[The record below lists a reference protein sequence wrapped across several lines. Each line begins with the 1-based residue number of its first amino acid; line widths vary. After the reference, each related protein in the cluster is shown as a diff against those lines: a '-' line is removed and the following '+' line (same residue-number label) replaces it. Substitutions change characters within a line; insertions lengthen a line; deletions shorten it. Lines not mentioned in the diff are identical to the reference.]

1 MKEKT
6 SNDVYQCIKKSSTSR
21 LFIELRI
28 SMLHCTVEFLLL
40 KKKEKKRKEKWIDQK
55 L

>member
-6 SNDVYQCIKKSSTSR
+6 SNDVYQCIKKSR

-28 SMLHCTVEFLLL
+28 SMLHCTVEFFLL
-40 KKKEKKRKEKWIDQK
+40 KKKEKKRKEKWIDQR